1 MNFSRTTSRSNRI
14 TTSGKMFATFLQLML
29 AALLSSCTNK
39 TAPQASTTTD
49 STMVVNDNRAHR
61 AEVDSFFR
69 SSSDSPFQKD
79 TTISYNGIKWFPIDT
94 RYRGVSVLHRYANQ
108 ETVIVLGTK
117 GEERKQLK
125 YGFFT
130 ITVPGD
136 SGQPVVLKLN
146 VYKFTPYDAK
156 RYALYRN
163 SLSVWFT
170 DETTG
175 KETYAVGR
183 YVDVGDEN
191 PDPDHEYIID
201 LNKAYNPYCAYSH
214 LFSCAIPRSEDHIDI
229 SLRVGEM
236 KYHD

>member
-1 MNFSRTTSRSNRI
+1 MNFLRTSNSPASVCKRTTSLLLLVAIAAGTLVLSCARERKTQA
-14 TTSGKMFATFLQLML
+14 TTEA
-29 AALLSSCTNK
+29 
-39 TAPQASTTTD
+39 D
-49 STMVVNDNRAHR
+49 SVMIVKDNIAHR
-61 AEVDSFFR
+61 TEVDSFFR
-69 SSSDSPFQKD
+69 SSNDSPFQRD
-79 TTISYNGIKWFPIDT
+79 TTIVYHGIKWFPVDA
-94 RYRGVSVLHRYANQ
+94 RFRGVSVLHRYANQ

-146 VYKFTPYDAK
+146 VYKFTPYDPK

-175 KETYAVGR
+175 RETYAVGR
-183 YVDVGDEN
+183 YVDVGDEDA
-191 PDPDHEYIID
+191 DPDHEYVID
-201 LNKAYNPYCAYSH
+201 LNKAYNPYCAYSNM
-214 LFSCAIPRSEDHIDI
+214 FSCAIPRKEDHIDI